1 MPIVIK
7 QARTSKQLV
16 EILQH
21 RHRCHHQSEG
31 KLVDHMDILPSTL
44 NIVAYLG
51 NRVTGSA
58 RAVLYDKHNPSSNE
72 PYNFSESC
80 DKLDGLVGYI
90 DMVCLSISEHLFP
103 NIYSYLVK
111 MCIYQMTQKGIKHI
125 FYAAPEEMSKEV
137 VSLGFT
143 PLNDTRN
150 GIIPCVLKVEDF
162 ILQFEQV
169 FADKEILS
177 FRETFYYTI
186 FEAGEIMVVEGER
199 GNTAYV
205 SENGE
210 VEVVIKSDVGLVSIS
225 RIPTGQLIGEIAM
238 ITNEPRTASLIC
250 KDTTACVS
258 FDRGEFLQILYAEPH
273 RSIQIFKIFS
283 RRLSASNKKI
293 AELRK
298 G

>member
-44 NIVAYLG
+44 NIVAYIG
-51 NRVTGSA
+51 SRVTGSA
-58 RAVLYDKHNPSSNE
+58 RAVQFDKTGESSHI

-80 DKLDGLVGYI
+80 DKLNGLIGYI
-90 DMVCLSISEHLFP
+90 DMVCLSTSEYLFS
-103 NIYSYLVK
+103 NIYSYLLK
-111 MCIYQMTQKGIKHI
+111 MCIYQLAQKGYKHVI
-125 FYAAPEEMSKEV
+125 YAAPEEMTKEV
-137 VSLGFT
+137 LALGFT
-143 PLNDTRN
+143 ALNETKN
-150 GIIPCVLKVEDF
+150 GITPCILRIEDF
-162 ILQFEQV
+162 ILKFEQV

-205 SENGE
+205 SEKGE
-210 VEVVIKSDVGLVSIS
+210 VEVIIKSESGLVSIS
-225 RIPTGQLIGEIAM
+225 QIPTGQLIGEIAM

-258 FDRGEFLQILYAEPH
+258 FDRGEFLQILYSEPH

-283 RRLSASNKKI
+283 RRLSASNRII